1 MNGRKI
7 AAAETERHRLSIKKS
22 RTEKENDWLCDD
34 CGIYCGQRR
43 YFRNL
48 RRCSKCSGKF
58 KREQTKALK
67 TSKV

>member
-22 RTEKENDWLCDD
+22 RKENDWLCDD